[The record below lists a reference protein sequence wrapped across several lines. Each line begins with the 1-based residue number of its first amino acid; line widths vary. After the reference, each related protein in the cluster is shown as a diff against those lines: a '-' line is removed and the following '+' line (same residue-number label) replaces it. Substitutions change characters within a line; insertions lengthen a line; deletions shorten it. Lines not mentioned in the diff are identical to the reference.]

1 MTESDR
7 LNETSRRLSAAEDRL
22 HTALRGIAVLET
34 KIEAA
39 ADNLKRQA
47 VEYER
52 RLEMLNHAHTQ
63 RMERE
68 STYVRGDLH
77 MKDIAQLRADI
88 ADLKDYKSRAL
99 GILAFISAVVALT
112 VVWWRGL

>member
-1 MTESDR
+1 MTEFER
-7 LNETSRRLSAAEDRL
+7 LARIEDRL
-22 HTALRGIAVLET
+22 HEAFRNLAVLET

-52 RLEMLNHAHTQ
+52 RLELLNHANAQ
-63 RMERE
+63 RLERE
-68 STYVRGDLH
+68 ATYVRTDLH
-77 MKDIAQLRADI
+77 MKDISQLREDI
-88 ADLKDYKSRAL
+88 AELKDYKSRAL

-112 VVWWRGL
+112 VVWWRGV